1 MRLRVICVAT
11 LLLFSTFSLAADTD
25 RKHIV
30 DAPSDARSALPF
42 SDGVLVGNTL
52 YVAGHLGLEKTGKP
66 PASAEEEAKLV
77 MDSIKETVEHAGL
90 TMDEIVTVQV
100 FCSDLS
106 QFDTFNK
113 VYRTYFHDQF
123 PARAFVGSNALL
135 RGAKFEVMAIAVKKG
150 M

>member
-1 MRLRVICVAT
+1 MKLRVIGLAA

-30 DAPSDARSALPF
+30 DAPSDARNALPF

-52 YVAGHLGLEKTGKP
+52 YVAGHLGLDKTGKP
-66 PASAEEEAKLV
+66 PASAEEEATLA
-77 MDSIKETVEHAGL
+77 MDGIKATVEHAGM
-90 TMDEIVTVQV
+90 TMDDVVSVQV
-100 FCSDLS
+100 YCTDLGLY
-106 QFDTFNK
+106 DTFNK
-113 VYRTYFHDQF
+113 VYRGYFHDQF
-123 PARAFVGSNALL
+123 PARAFVGSSALL